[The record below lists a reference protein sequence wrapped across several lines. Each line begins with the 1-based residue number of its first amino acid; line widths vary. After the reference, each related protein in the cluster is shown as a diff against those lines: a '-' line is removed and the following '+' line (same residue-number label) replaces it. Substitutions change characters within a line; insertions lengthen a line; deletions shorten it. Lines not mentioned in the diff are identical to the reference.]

1 MNKIVNIIDDSNKGF
16 EIKSNGARFE
26 RGISE
31 RIGLTNQQTNNILD
45 EKNSRL
51 NHRKNKELTSVMK
64 GDGDLE
70 RRPLEK
76 ELIINK
82 NSGNCSNNKNE
93 VEIYRCDLVYVSSR
107 KKVPITPVESCELQ
121 PIVILRDKM
130 GKLWDDDD
138 ENPENPVING
148 SASIY
153 YRWSRGPSRAVC
165 TFHPSQ
171 VAMLQCATT
180 LRCFCGV
187 NCYKQGFAQLRR
199 FYEVRGMSPISPH
212 PNSHTYGVP
221 CRPFQFNDPD
231 NSLRDRDDAH
241 VSLLLKTGLVH
252 ISTDQEEWTPVCD
265 QRNYL
270 PVSEDVGHQLKL
282 EVFLVFNSGSDRNSE
297 FFERSLS
304 EARNSS
310 ETYSQIITACCV
322 PNLPQAPPRCILTVP
337 SSQMNGVGANQNT
350 CTAISNSRFKVFSWN
365 ILAEIYASQEA
376 FPHCDAYMLSW
387 SYRKTRIIVEILS
400 HQPDIVCLQEVQT
413 EHFDDFFK
421 PVLQQYGY
429 EGVYKQKTTEIFTS
443 GSGRRKDG
451 KYTMDGCATFYKT
464 NKFIAKE
471 NYSLEFSA
479 LIKEATHRTLPSEVK
494 NNPAAIKRLLKD
506 NVAVVILLE
515 YRQND
520 TIGSDSNHPIH
531 NQLSGNS
538 SGVNNRGIVGMSS
551 TNLVVNSVQNQSG
564 VLISSSNNQIQ
575 SDSSKKPMNSSAP
588 LQVIIANTH
597 IVANPEANDV
607 KIWQAQTLVSVLEE
621 YLHDCYRRQPV
632 LPGLII
638 CGDFNS
644 TPDSALYRLLATGTC
659 EKTHK
664 DLAMDRYGLLSDLQL
679 GHSMR
684 LRSAYSMAKAMVEG
698 HNPSILVSSTE
709 SLEPVFTNYTPNYL
723 GCLDYVFYTDERLRL
738 GGVLELLDEE
748 ALIREAAALQLPDW
762 SLPNPQRPSD
772 HLPLLT
778 EFEWNI

>member
-1 MNKIVNIIDDSNKGF
+1 MRKSSSNNMTLTVREDQRYSNLSDSIRIPNNTGSNSD
-16 EIKSNGARFE
+16 KSAPSRRSDFI
-26 RGISE
+26 GI
-31 RIGLTNQQTNNILD
+31 
-45 EKNSRL
+45 L
-51 NHRKNKELTSVMK
+51 NTQPSL
-64 GDGDLE
+64 
-70 RRPLEK
+70 
-76 ELIINK
+76 
-82 NSGNCSNNKNE
+82 NSGITLNSSINSDSVLSAE
-93 VEIYRCDLVYVSSR
+93 LYRCDLMYVSSR
-107 KKVPITPVESCELQ
+107 NKVPITPVESCELQ
-121 PIVILRDKM
+121 PIVIVKDNLGR
-130 GKLWDDDD
+130 LWDDDD
-138 ENPENPVING
+138 DNPDNPVVNG
-148 SASIY
+148 LATII

-171 VAMLQCATT
+171 IATLQCAVT
-180 LRCFCGV
+180 LRCFCSSE
-187 NCYKQGFAQLRR
+187 CFKKGFNQLRR
-199 FYEVRGMSPISPH
+199 FYDARGMNPLSPH

-221 CRPFQFNDPD
+221 CKPFQFNDPD

-241 VSLLLKTGLVH
+241 ITLLLRTGLVH
-252 ISTDQEEWTPVCD
+252 LSENDEEWILVGD
-265 QRNYL
+265 QRNYI
-270 PVSEDVGHQLKL
+270 PVPEDVGHQLRL
-282 EVFLVFNSGSDRNSE
+282 EVHILSKNQFQRVKAANISNFGFISNNLGNSTVKCRSIKKDIINLIE
-297 FFERSLS
+297 DFEKKPG
-304 EARNSS
+304 
-310 ETYSQIITACCV
+310 TYSCITTACCV
-322 PNLPQAPPRCILTVP
+322 PNLPHAPPRNILSIPTVTNNNHQ
-337 SSQMNGVGANQNT
+337 SNGNVGSLA
-350 CTAISNSRFKVFSWN
+350 SNSRFKVLSWN

-387 SYRKTRIIVEILS
+387 TYRKTRIIVEILS

-421 PVLQQYGY
+421 PILQQYGY
-429 EGVYKQKTTEIFTS
+429 EGMYKQKTTEIFTS

-464 NKFIAKE
+464 NKFIARE

-479 LIKEATHRTLPSEVK
+479 LIKEATHRTLPAEVK

-515 YRQND
+515 YRQSDGNN
-520 TIGSDSNHPIH
+520 GSCLNSDN
-531 NQLSGNS
+531 NNGKNSGNS
-538 SGVNNRGIVGMSS
+538 CV
-551 TNLVVNSVQNQSG
+551 
-564 VLISSSNNQIQ
+564 SSN
-575 SDSSKKPMNSSAP
+575 STP

-659 EKTHK
+659 DRNHK
-664 DLAMDRYGLLSDLQL
+664 DLAMDRHGLLADLPL

-684 LRSAYSMAKAMVEG
+684 LRSAYSMARAVVEG
-698 HNPSILVSSTE
+698 HNPNIIPRSTE
-709 SLEPVFTNYTPNYL
+709 TLEPLFTNYTPNYL

-738 GGVLELLDEE
+738 GSILELLDEE
-748 ALIREAAALQLPDW
+748 ALIKEASALQLPDW

-778 EFEWNI
+778 EFEWNN

>member
-1 MNKIVNIIDDSNKGF
+1 MNKIVNIINESNRGF
-16 EIKSNGARFE
+16 ESKSSRIRSEVAS
-26 RGISE
+26 SE
-31 RIGLTNQQTNNILD
+31 RIGMPIQRTSNIID
-45 EKNSRL
+45 DKNHRSV
-51 NHRKNKELTSVMK
+51 HRKNKESTSDIK
-64 GDGDLE
+64 GGYNEGRL
-70 RRPLEK
+70 LEK
-76 ELIINK
+76 DAIFNKSFTNSTGNK
-82 NSGNCSNNKNE
+82 NG
-93 VEIYRCDLVYVSSR
+93 VELYRCDLVYISSR

-138 ENPENPVING
+138 ESSDNPVLNG

-187 NCYKQGFAQLRR
+187 SCYKQGFAQLRR

-231 NSLRDRDDAH
+231 SSLRDRDDSH
-241 VSLLLKTGLVH
+241 ISLLLKTGLVH
-252 ISTDQEEWTPVCD
+252 TSLDEEEWIPVGD

-282 EVFLVFNSGSDRNSE
+282 EVFLLFHPAKNLKSE
-297 FFERSLS
+297 AFERLLRD
-304 EARNSS
+304 AKSS
-310 ETYSQIITACCV
+310 PLTYSKITTACCV

-337 SSQMNGVGANQNT
+337 TNRTSGIGINQS
-350 CTAISNSRFKVFSWN
+350 TATVINHSRFKVFSWN

-387 SYRKTRIIVEILS
+387 SYRKNRIIIEILS

-479 LIKEATHRTLPSEVK
+479 LIKEATHRTLPAEVK

-515 YRQND
+515 YHQSE
-520 TIGSDSNHPIH
+520 TIRHDSN
-531 NQLSGNS
+531 QQSGGS
-538 SGVNNRGIVGMSS
+538 SGTNNRGNTGISGSSNLGVGSIQS
-551 TNLVVNSVQNQSG
+551 QSG
-564 VLISSSNNQIQ
+564 VGISSLTNQVQ
-575 SDSSKKPMNSSAP
+575 TDSSEGSATSPP

-659 EKTHK
+659 EKSHK

-684 LRSAYSMAKAMVEG
+684 LRSAYSMAKAIVEG
-698 HNPSILVSSTE
+698 HNPNMLTSSTE

>member
-1 MNKIVNIIDDSNKGF
+1 MNNL
-16 EIKSNGARFE
+16 
-26 RGISE
+26 
-31 RIGLTNQQTNNILD
+31 IGLNNGIERNKSDQKLNGNSD
-45 EKNSRL
+45 EIGREIAEQEPNSFL
-51 NHRKNKELTSVMK
+51 TDNKEYDSSDVNNDSELCVKIDHCSRTDERELNASRSFIGSK
-64 GDGDLE
+64 GE
-70 RRPLEK
+70 I
-76 ELIINK
+76 EL
-82 NSGNCSNNKNE
+82 
-93 VEIYRCDLVYVSSR
+93 YRCDLVYTSSR

-121 PIVILRDKM
+121 PIVIIRDKT

-138 ENPENPVING
+138 ENPDNPVLNG
-148 SASIY
+148 TASIH

-171 VAMLQCATT
+171 VASIQCSTT

-187 NCYKQGFAQLRR
+187 NCYKKGFTQLRR
-199 FYEVRGMSPISPH
+199 FYEVRGMNPISPH

-241 VSLLLKTGLVH
+241 ISLLLKTGLVH
-252 ISTDQEEWTPVCD
+252 KSDEDEEWSIVGD

-270 PVSEDVGHQLKL
+270 PVADDVGHQLRL
-282 EVFLVFNSGSDRNSE
+282 EVFLTPKSKSEQSLDIKEAMEKVKNSVDI
-297 FFERSLS
+297 
-304 EARNSS
+304 
-310 ETYSQIITACCV
+310 YSCITTACCV

-337 SSQMNGVGANQNT
+337 TTQVGGSGMHHGGF
-350 CTAISNSRFKVFSWN
+350 INSTRFKVFSWN
-365 ILAEIYASQEA
+365 VLAEIYASQEV

-451 KYTMDGCATFYKT
+451 KFTMDGCATFYKT

-479 LIKEATHRTLPSEVK
+479 LIKEATHRTLPAEVK

-515 YRQND
+515 YHQN
-520 TIGSDSNHPIH
+520 GSNIAVNDQSHPINMQMSSGDSIH
-531 NQLSGNS
+531 NQTIKIPSHSN
-538 SGVNNRGIVGMSS
+538 IM
-551 TNLVVNSVQNQSG
+551 VQNSNSK
-564 VLISSSNNQIQ
+564 VSSN
-575 SDSSKKPMNSSAP
+575 P

-621 YLHDCYRRQPV
+621 YLRDCYRRQPV

-659 EKTHK
+659 EKSHK
-664 DLAMDRYGLLSDLQL
+664 DLAMDRYGLLSDLPL

-684 LRSAYSMAKAMVEG
+684 LRSAYSMAKAIVEG
-698 HNPSILVSSTE
+698 HNPNLINTSTE

-778 EFEWNI
+778 EFEWIT

>member
-1 MNKIVNIIDDSNKGF
+1 MNKIGNFNDGNKGF
-16 EIKSNGARFE
+16 DTRSNKTKFE
-26 RGISE
+26 NGV
-31 RIGLTNQQTNNILD
+31 TNRAEPSVYRHNNHVD
-45 EKNSRL
+45 EKNVKLSYK
-51 NHRKNKELTSVMK
+51 KNKDSFDIKVGRDFES
-64 GDGDLE
+64 
-70 RRPLEK
+70 RPFEK
-76 ELIINK
+76 DFSYNK
-82 NSGNCSNNKNE
+82 NPDSINNKNGIE
-93 VEIYRCDLVYVSSR
+93 LYRCDLVYVSSR
-107 KKVPITPVESCELQ
+107 KKVPLTPVESCELQ
-121 PIVILRDKM
+121 PIVILRDNT

-138 ENPENPVING
+138 ENPDNPVMNG
-148 SASIY
+148 SATIH

-171 VAMLQCATT
+171 IAMLQCATT

-221 CRPFQFNDPD
+221 CRPFQYNDPD
-231 NSLRDRDDAH
+231 GSLRDRDDSH
-241 VSLLLKTGLVH
+241 ISLLLKTGLVY
-252 ISTDQEEWTPVCD
+252 ISSDDEEWNVVGN

-270 PVSEDVGHQLKL
+270 PVSEDVGHQLKF
-282 EVFLVFNSGSDRNSE
+282 EVFLVFDSGKDTNSE
-297 FFERSLS
+297 TFERLLS
-304 EARNSS
+304 DAKKSS
-310 ETYSQIITACCV
+310 ETYSCIFTACCV
-322 PNLPQAPPRCILTVP
+322 LNLPQAPPRCILTVP
-337 SSQMNGVGANQNT
+337 TNHVGSIGVHHNVNNT
-350 CTAISNSRFKVFSWN
+350 PSHSRFKVFSWN

-387 SYRKTRIIVEILS
+387 SYRKTRIIIEILS

-479 LIKEATHRTLPSEVK
+479 LIKEATHRTLPAEVK

-515 YRQND
+515 YRQNGQY
-520 TIGSDSNHPIH
+520 GSESTNSIH
-531 NQLSGNS
+531 GQFSGNS
-538 SGVNNRGIVGMSS
+538 SGNNGRVIGMGISVNAGANSMHTQPGII
-551 TNLVVNSVQNQSG
+551 L
-564 VLISSSNNQIQ
+564 SSNSQIQ
-575 SDSSKKPMNSSAP
+575 ADSSKSSVASTP

-684 LRSAYSMAKAMVEG
+684 LRSAYSMAKAIVEG
-698 HNPSILVSSTE
+698 HNPNMLASSTE

-723 GCLDYVFYTDERLRL
+723 GCLDYVFYSDERLRL

>member
-1 MNKIVNIIDDSNKGF
+1 MNKIANIIDDNNKGF
-16 EIKSNGARFE
+16 EIKSNGTKFE
-26 RGISE
+26 RETSE
-31 RIGLTNQQTNNILD
+31 RIGTVTQQTNNIPD
-45 EKNSRL
+45 EKNSRS
-51 NHRKNKELTSVMK
+51 NHRRNKVSTSDFR

-70 RRPLEK
+70 GRPLEK
-76 ELIINK
+76 EFAAN
-82 NSGNCSNNKNE
+82 NSSENYSNNKNG
-93 VEIYRCDLVYVSSR
+93 VELYRCDLVYVSSR

-148 SASIY
+148 LASIH

-171 VAMLQCATT
+171 VATLQCATT

-187 NCYKQGFAQLRR
+187 GCYKQGFAQLRR

-241 VSLLLKTGLVH
+241 ISLLLKTGLVH
-252 ISTDQEEWTPVCD
+252 ISTDQEEWTLVGD

-282 EVFLVFNSGSDRNSE
+282 EVFLIFKSGLDPNSE
-297 FFERSLS
+297 LFEKSLS
-304 EARNSS
+304 EARSFS
-310 ETYSQIITACCV
+310 ETYSQITTACCV
-322 PNLPQAPPRCILTVP
+322 PNLPQAPPRCILNMP
-337 SSQMNGVGANQNT
+337 NNQMNGVGIHHNAG
-350 CTAISNSRFKVFSWN
+350 TAISHSRFKVFSWN
-365 ILAEIYASQEA
+365 VLAEIYASQEA

-479 LIKEATHRTLPSEVK
+479 LIKEATHRTLPAEVK

-520 TIGSDSNHPIH
+520 TIGSDSNHSIH
-531 NQLSGNS
+531 NQLTGNS
-538 SGVNNRGIVGMSS
+538 SGVNRGIVGMSG
-551 TNLVVNSVQNQSG
+551 TNLMLNNIQNQPG
-564 VLISSSNNQIQ
+564 LLISSSNNQIQ
-575 SDSSKKPMNSSAP
+575 SDPSKKSMNSSTP

-684 LRSAYSMAKAMVEG
+684 LRSAYSMAKALVEG
-698 HNPSILVSSTE
+698 HNPNMLVSSTE